1 MERSHLSVG
10 DDVAIWSAASSVPV
24 DPYNDFVVPF
34 IVRATVLDRSPA
46 AGGVEVEVDGAPRHA
61 ASRAVICHWSDYLNR
76 RALRA
81 EQGSDA
87 RRQRRLDRETQALA
101 TAAARFPTARLSDG
115 NVVIDVD
122 DWLTNQSPADESAL
136 PRL

>member
-76 RALRA
+76 RAGLGRSA
-81 EQGSDA
+81 ATTPGPRDPGA
-87 RRQRRLDRETQALA
+87 RNGR
-101 TAAARFPTARLSDG
+101 G
-115 NVVIDVD
+115 
-122 DWLTNQSPADESAL
+122 AL
-136 PRL
+136 PYSAPL